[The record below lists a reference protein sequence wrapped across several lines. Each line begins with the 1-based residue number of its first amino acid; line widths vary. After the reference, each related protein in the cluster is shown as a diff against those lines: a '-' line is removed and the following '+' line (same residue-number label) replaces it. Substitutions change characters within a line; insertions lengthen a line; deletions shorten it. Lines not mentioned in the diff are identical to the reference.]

1 MKHYMK
7 LMGMA
12 LSTALSFGAVAEAK
26 ELRLGTITPDN
37 TIWAKQAQGFVA
49 KVEELSAGDL
59 TISYFGNAELGTM
72 ADTMKMTLTGR
83 LDMWLGAVPA
93 LGAVVPEMSL
103 LSLPYVF
110 ETPQQAGCA
119 VPKLMDR
126 TRDAVGKKFHLL
138 GFTAVGTQ
146 SIGAK
151 EEIRTPSDLA
161 NVKLRTAPLKT
172 TMIYFGGIG
181 ANPVPLAAAES
192 TAALGTGLVDAVDFA
207 PTFYVA
213 TGVNKSA
220 PYFTPTRH
228 TYNLGG
234 LAISAKTWAGLSD
247 AEKQILADAWALS
260 MPLAENVMAVE
271 GFEAKML
278 GAHKKSGGTVVE
290 LTPQEQAAWR
300 QAGLGSWEKIL
311 PELRGDVD
319 GYLAAIQA
327 AKQGCDS

>member
-1 MKHYMK
+1 MKHVTK
-7 LMGMA
+7 LAGAGLAAA
-12 LSTALSFGAVAEAK
+12 LAFGSALEAK

-37 TIWAKQAQGFVA
+37 TIWAEQARGFVA
-49 KVEELSAGDL
+49 KVEEMSGGDL

-110 ETPQQAGCA
+110 ASPTQAACA

-126 TRDAVGKKFHLL
+126 TREAAGKKFHLL

-146 SIGAK
+146 SIGSR
-151 EEIRTPSDLA
+151 EEIRTPADLT

-172 TMIYFGGIG
+172 TMTFFGTVG
-181 ANPVPLAAAES
+181 ANPVPMAAAES

-207 PTFYVA
+207 PTYYVA
-213 TGVNKSA
+213 TGVNKPA
-220 PYFTPTRH
+220 PYFTPTEH

-234 LAISAKTWAGLSD
+234 FAVSTRTWMGLSD
-247 AEKQILADAWALS
+247 EERKILTDAWAET
-260 MPLAENVMAVE
+260 MPIDQNIAQVAD
-271 GFEAKML
+271 FEAKML
-278 GAHKKSGGTVVE
+278 AAHKKGGGTVVE
-290 LTPQEQAAWR
+290 LTDDERAAWKE
-300 QAGLGSWEKIL
+300 AGLASWEAIL
-311 PELRGDVD
+311 PEIRGDAD
-319 GYLAAIQA
+319 GFLAAIQS
-327 AKQGCDS
+327 AKEGCAP

>member
-1 MKHYMK
+1 MKHLTK
-7 LMGMA
+7 LAGAA
-12 LSTALSFGAVAEAK
+12 LSAALTLGAAAEAK

-49 KVEELSAGDL
+49 KVEELSGGDL

-110 ETPQQAGCA
+110 DSPTQAGCA
-119 VPKLMDR
+119 VPKILDR
-126 TRDAVGKKFHLL
+126 SREAAGKKFHLL
-138 GFTAVGTQ
+138 GFSAVGTQ
-146 SIGAK
+146 SIGSK
-151 EEIRTPSDLA
+151 EEVRAPADLA

-172 TMIYFGGIG
+172 TMTFFGTIG

-213 TGVNKSA
+213 TGVNKTA
-220 PYFTPTRH
+220 TFFTPTKH

-234 LAISAKTWAGLSD
+234 LAVSTKTWMGLSEGEQKILSD
-247 AEKQILADAWALS
+247 AWTAAMPMAQIVAQ
-260 MPLAENVMAVE
+260 VE

-290 LTPQEQAAWR
+290 LTDEELAAWKDEGI
-300 QAGLGSWEKIL
+300 ASWEKIL
-311 PELRGDVD
+311 PEVRGDAE
-319 GYLAAIQA
+319 GYLAAIQS
-327 AKQGCDS
+327 AKEGCAP

>member
-1 MKHYMK
+1 MNYFTK
-7 LMGMA
+7 LAGVA
-12 LSTALSFGAVAEAK
+12 LSAASIFGSAVDAK

-37 TIWAKQAQGFVA
+37 TIWAKQAKGFVA
-49 KVEELSAGDL
+49 KVEELSGGDL

-72 ADTMKMTLTGR
+72 ADTMKMALTGR

-110 ETPQQAGCA
+110 DTPKQAGCA

-126 TRDAVGKKFHLL
+126 TREAAGKKFYLL
-138 GFTAVGTQ
+138 GFSAVGTQ

-151 EEIRTPSDLA
+151 KEIRTPSDLA
-161 NVKLRTAPLKT
+161 NIKLRTAPLKT
-172 TMIYFGGIG
+172 TMTFFSGID

-213 TGVNKSA
+213 TGVNKIVT
-220 PYFTPTRH
+220 YFTPTRH
-228 TYNLGG
+228 TFNLGG
-234 LAISAKTWAGLSD
+234 LVVSSKTWAGLTD
-247 AEKQILADAWALS
+247 AEKQALTDAWEHS
-260 MPLAENVMAVE
+260 MPLAANVAAVE

-278 GAHKKSGGTVVE
+278 GAHQKSGGTIVD
-290 LTPQEQAAWR
+290 LTQEEQAAWKE
-300 QAGLGSWEKIL
+300 AGLASWEKIL

-319 GYLAAIQA
+319 GYLAAITS
-327 AKQGCDS
+327 AKEGCEP

>member
-1 MKHYMK
+1 MNHFTK
-7 LMGMA
+7 LAGVA
-12 LSTALSFGAVAEAK
+12 LSAVVAFGAAAEAK

-49 KVEELSAGDL
+49 KVAELSGGEL

-93 LGAVVPEMSL
+93 LGAVVPEMSV
-103 LSLPYVF
+103 LSMPYLF
-110 ETPQQAGCA
+110 DFPAQAACA
-119 VPKLMDR
+119 VPKVMDR
-126 TRDAVGKKFHLL
+126 TREAAGNKFHLL
-138 GFTAVGTQ
+138 GFSAVGTQ
-146 SIGAK
+146 SIGSK
-151 EEIRTPSDLA
+151 EEIRTPADLA

-172 TMIYFGGIG
+172 TMTFFGSVG
-181 ANPVPLAAAES
+181 ANPVPLAAAKS

-220 PYFTPTRH
+220 PFFTPTEH

-234 LAISAKTWAGLSD
+234 LAVSTKTWMSLS
-247 AEKQILADAWALS
+247 EEEQQILTDAWAEA
-260 MPLAENVMAVE
+260 MPIDSLAQQVAE
-271 GFEAKML
+271 FEAKMM

-290 LTPQEQAAWR
+290 LTDEEKAAWKE
-300 QAGLGSWEKIL
+300 AGLASWPAIM
-311 PELRGDVD
+311 PELRGDAA
-319 GYLAAIQA
+319 GYLEAIQS
-327 AKQGCDS
+327 AKKECAQ

>member
-1 MKHYMK
+1 MKHFTT
-7 LMGMA
+7 LAGVA
-12 LSTALSFGAVAEAK
+12 LSAVMAVGTAVDAK

-49 KVEELSAGDL
+49 KVEELSGGDL

-93 LGAVVPEMSL
+93 LGAVVPEMSV
-103 LSLPYVF
+103 LSMPYLF
-110 ETPQQAGCA
+110 DSPAEAACA
-119 VPKLMDR
+119 VPKVMDR
-126 TRDAVGKKFHLL
+126 TREAAGKKFHLL
-138 GFTAVGTQ
+138 GFSAVGTQ

-151 EEIRTPSDLA
+151 EEIRTPADLS

-172 TMIYFGGIG
+172 TMTFFGSVG

-213 TGVNKSA
+213 TGVNKTA
-220 PYFTPTRH
+220 TYFTPTEH

-234 LAISAKTWAGLSD
+234 LAVSTKTWMSLS
-247 AEKQILADAWALS
+247 EEEQKVLADAWAET
-260 MPLAENVMAVE
+260 MPLDGLATQVA
-271 GFEAKML
+271 GFEAKMM

-290 LTPQEQAAWR
+290 LTDEEKAAWKE
-300 QAGLGSWEKIL
+300 AGLASWETIL
-311 PELRGDVD
+311 PELRGDAAGFLD
-319 GYLAAIQA
+319 AIQA
-327 AKQGCDS
+327 AKEACAE

>member
-1 MKHYMK
+1 MKHFTK
-7 LMGMA
+7 LAGVA
-12 LSTALSFGAVAEAK
+12 LSAALTFGSAADAK

-37 TIWAKQAQGFVA
+37 TIWAKQAIGFVA
-49 KVEELSAGDL
+49 KVEELSGGDL

-83 LDMWLGAVPA
+83 LDMWLGAIPA

-110 ETPQQAGCA
+110 DSPTQAGCA

-126 TRDAVGKKFHLL
+126 TRVAIGKKFHLL

-151 EEIRTPSDLA
+151 KEIRTPSDLA
-161 NVKLRTAPLKT
+161 NIKLRTAPLKT
-172 TMIYFGGIG
+172 TMTFFGTVG

-213 TGVNKSA
+213 TGVNKTA
-220 PYFTPTRH
+220 TFFAPTRH

-234 LAISAKTWAGLSD
+234 LAISSKTWAGLSD
-247 AEKQILADAWALS
+247 AEKQILSDAWAQA
-260 MPLAENVMAVE
+260 MPLAQNVAAVE

-290 LTPQEQAAWR
+290 LTEEEQAAWKE
-300 QAGLGSWEKIL
+300 AGLASWEKIL

-327 AKQGCDS
+327 AKQGCGS